1 MTRDHTEM
9 KTTDQRNTFTWTLS
23 IYIFFSVAF
32 FPSVS
37 FGLFENTPSLTPD
50 EKNNIEIFK
59 NATHS
64 VVYVTN
70 TALKQD
76 MFSFNVQQIPQ
87 GTGSG
92 FVWDTSGIIVTNFH
106 VIRGADIVT
115 ITLHDHS
122 SWPAKVL
129 GLAEDKDLAVLKIQA
144 PKEKL
149 KAMAIGDSHQLEV
162 GRKVLAIGNPFGF
175 DTTLTVGVVSA
186 LGREIQ
192 SLNGRTIKDVIQT
205 DAAINP
211 GNSGGPLLNSV
222 GELVGVNAAI
232 YSPNGA
238 SAGIGFAIPVN
249 TVKKIVPQLIKYG
262 KVNRPILGVET
273 APDKWSLA
281 YGIRGVPLISVSQ
294 GLPAQAAGMVGIQR
308 VFKGGLEL
316 GDVIIGINGKEVR
329 NNDDLLSALEEHKA
343 GDTINVTSQRGDEV
357 LQFKVRLISQE

>member
-1 MTRDHTEM
+1 M
-9 KTTDQRNTFTWTLS
+9 KYALRNL
-23 IYIFFSVAF
+23 IYILLSLSTLTVIPLQLSAALFDSSVA
-32 FPSVS
+32 
-37 FGLFENTPSLTPD
+37 LTPD

-70 TALKQD
+70 TALRQD
-76 MFSFNVQQIPQ
+76 VFSFDVQQIPQ

-122 SWPAKVL
+122 KWPAKVV
-129 GLAEDKDLAVLKIQA
+129 GLAEDKDLAVLKIEA

-149 KAMAIGDSHQLEV
+149 KAMPIGNSSVLEV

-192 SLNGRTIKDVIQT
+192 SLNGRTIKDVVQT

-211 GNSGGPLLNSV
+211 GNSGGPLLNSM

-262 KVNRPILGVET
+262 KVNRPVLGVET

-281 YGIRGVPLISVSQ
+281 YGILGVPLLKVTPN
-294 GLPAQAAGMVGIQR
+294 LPAQKAGMIGIQR

-316 GDVIIGINGKEVR
+316 GDVIIGIDGKEIR
-329 NNDDLLSALEEHKA
+329 NNDDLLSALEEHKP
-343 GDTINVTSQRGDEV
+343 GDSVSVTSQRGDEV
-357 LQFKVRLISQE
+357 LQFKVQLIKQD